1 MSYIGT
7 EMTSHFYKQNILF
20 TNITQCCRSNS
31 QHNMHKQVSKSISE
45 FAMHQP
51 ITSPQGPWPRKPIN
65 FLDNDTLVETD
76 RWWCLRSAAR
86 RVGDPVWSSDAM
98 LDSGW
103 FGVIPIFVRS
113 GGVPVNVRSG
123 GVPVNARI
131 QNELTSECRRNV
143 SLVWIV
149 LEQSTELSMP
159 DGCSK
164 VLLCRGTNR
173 EIGSVQLAEN
183 ACLLTDEGCSLTVL
197 AVHKRSNSRLVRFFR
212 LVRLH
217 RPGCRFPDAVRL
229 ARLLY
234 VR

>member
-1 MSYIGT
+1 
-7 EMTSHFYKQNILF
+7 
-20 TNITQCCRSNS
+20 
-31 QHNMHKQVSKSISE
+31 
-45 FAMHQP
+45 MHQP

-76 RWWCLRSAAR
+76 RWWSLRSAAR
-86 RVGDPVWSSDAM
+86 RDEDPGWTSDAM

-123 GVPVNARI
+123 GVPVNVRSGGVPVNVRI

-164 VLLCRGTNR
+164 VLRCRGTNR
-173 EIGSVQLAEN
+173 EIWSVQLAGN
-183 ACLLTDEGCSLTVL
+183 ARLLTDEGCSLSVL
-197 AVHKRSNSRLVRFFR
+197 DVHKRSYSRLVRFFR
-212 LVRLH
+212 LVRLL

-229 ARLLY
+229 ARWLY
-234 VR
+234 DR